1 MAVGVAVAV
10 AVGVEVAVAV
20 GVNVAV
26 GVGVGVNV
34 AVGVGVAPVKLLAFR
49 KTAESR
55 LPSLASAIATFMWFA
70 TPGVTLAV
78 QVRTTVR
85 PSICILIVTVG
96 RTLSL
101 KNSG

>member
-1 MAVGVAVAV
+1 VNVAVAV
-10 AVGVEVAVAV
+10 A
-20 GVNVAV
+20 VAV

-34 AVGVGVAPVKLLAFR
+34 AVGVGLGVGVPAVKLLAFR

-55 LPSLASAIATFMWFA
+55 KPSLASAIASFMWFA